1 MIYRF
6 IIISN
11 EVEDF
16 MREIKIDANAT
27 FLQLHK
33 AILDSCGFDEG
44 ELTSFTICD
53 EGWEKGQEI
62 TLEEMDTSSEQDSYV
77 MASTRLSEF
86 LLDEKQHLIYT
97 FDPLA
102 DRMFFMEL
110 SQIIPR
116 EHLQEPVVSR
126 SQGNPPR
133 QRIDFEELMKM
144 NPVSDTGSE
153 DLFDDDMTAEGFNDE
168 DLEISGL
175 DITDGEY

>member
-6 IIISN
+6 LIISN

-16 MREIKIDANAT
+16 MREIKIDANST
-27 FLQLHK
+27 FLQLHN
-33 AILDSCGFDEG
+33 AILESCGYDNN

-77 MASTRLSEF
+77 MATTRLTEF

-116 EHLQEPVVSR
+116 EHLQEPVISR
-126 SQGNPPR
+126 SQGNPPK
-133 QRIDFEELMKM
+133 QRLDFDEVMNLGPALGSGGNEFIDE
-144 NPVSDTGSE
+144 
-153 DLFDDDMTAEGFNDE
+153 DMTSEGFNDE

-175 DITDGEY
+175 DISDGEF

>member
-1 MIYRF
+1 MLYRF

-33 AILDSCGFDEG
+33 AILDSCGYDNG
-44 ELTSFTICD
+44 ELTSFTICGD
-53 EGWEKGQEI
+53 DWEKGQEI

-77 MASTRLSEF
+77 MATTRLTEF

-102 DRMFFMEL
+102 ERMFFIEL

-116 EHLQEPVVSR
+116 EHLDEPVVSR
-126 SQGNPPR
+126 SQGNPPE
-133 QRIDFEELMKM
+133 QRLDFDQLMNLGPAVGASNDDFID
-144 NPVSDTGSE
+144 E
-153 DLFDDDMTAEGFNDE
+153 DMIAEGYDDE
-168 DLEISGL
+168 EIGGL
-175 DITDGEY
+175 GISDGEF

>member
-44 ELTSFTICD
+44 EFTSFTICG
-53 EGWEKGQEI
+53 EGWEKEQEI

-77 MASTRLSEF
+77 MATTRLTEF

-133 QRIDFEELMKM
+133 QSIDFDELLKM
-144 NPVSDTGSE
+144 NPITDNGSVG
-153 DLFDDDMTAEGFNDE
+153 LVDDDMTAEEFDDE

-175 DITDGEY
+175 DISDGEY

>member
-1 MIYRF
+1 MLYRF

-16 MREIKIDANAT
+16 MREIKIDANST
-27 FLQLHK
+27 FLQFHN
-33 AILDSCGFDEG
+33 AIIESCGYDNG
-44 ELTSFTICD
+44 ELTSFTICG

-77 MASTRLSEF
+77 MATTRLTEF

-97 FDPLA
+97 FDPIA
-102 DRMFFMEL
+102 DRMFFIEL

-126 SQGNPPR
+126 SQGNPPK
-133 QRIDFEELMKM
+133 QRIDLYEMM
-144 NPVSDTGSE
+144 NLGSAAGDGNSE
-153 DLFDDDMTAEGFNDE
+153 FIDEDMTSEGFDDE
-168 DLEISGL
+168 DLELSGL
-175 DITDGEY
+175 DISDGEF